1 MIEKAVTIV
10 PEAEIACAVETRSQ
24 KVQHEKVTV
33 NSLFVATASITIV
46 CSRIDDDDGK
56 VGVRL

>member
-1 MIEKAVTIV
+1 MHTFINWLSSILFYYEPILRNLKEKSIMT
-10 PEAEIACAVETRSQ
+10 
-24 KVQHEKVTV
+24 TV

-56 VGVRL
+56 VGVWL

>member
-1 MIEKAVTIV
+1 MDNRASSTPGVLT
-10 PEAEIACAVETRSQ
+10 
-24 KVQHEKVTV
+24 TV
-33 NSLFVATASITIV
+33 NSVFVASASITIV

>member
-1 MIEKAVTIV
+1 MGRWVNDNDDNDDINNNNNDNNKHMSLR
-10 PEAEIACAVETRSQ
+10 C
-24 KVQHEKVTV
+24 TV
-33 NSLFVATASITIV
+33 NSLFVAAASITIV